1 MKNFKKLIKEAL
13 TPHYLRESVN
23 EDFTHSSLAITDQSQ
38 ISGLDDS
45 ELLDLLNKVSYEY
58 TPELKDSARII
69 SQEIEDRDLT
79 NKIHY
84 VDNERYEFRES
95 INEASDHVN
104 PMVDKAYREM
114 LKGGSKEQRYFWK
127 KLNNTYSTINDRN
140 YIMDILKSKYG
151 VKESLNE
158 DRKAKEYIQSIED
171 PEEREAER
179 KRMFGDDELNE
190 DIVDDKAKIY
200 WLQKLKRGEI
210 DTLPDN
216 PRMEYL
222 RHAMR
227 DQLAQDKEQLRRER
241 GLEESINELTFG
253 DMVESGD
260 IVSYEGEDHTVM
272 RIADDDLGVRI
283 YIRPNAEA
291 VFGGKKDTFWVK
303 PEDLEMSD
311 EEEHEH
317 VKNLLKRNF
326 MDEAEARVDEI
337 DMNDPALMKARA
349 AQMAAEKEKAKQ
361 AALKQKEDFKK
372 TYLNKKYGS
381 SFMDKLEAEI
391 GLKNELQDLKDE
403 REMLMIDME
412 QEAEPEGGEIADRY
426 GSRLNKIDARMELIK
441 KDIDDL
447 RMYESVNE
455 NEAPVKVGDKLKMAY
470 QGSTV
475 RDKTG
480 VVTSVSDDMAQ
491 VDFGGGDSYGILFSR
506 IKGNEIIKEDRFKKN
521 EDSYIRV
528 TEPRFSK
535 DKNSPNFLFGRINY
549 DTGPGVGTALGKET
563 MAGQIRRLSSMEAMR
578 RMKAIAVQLEDAFDL
593 EDIDVY
599 DKENGVVELFAVS
612 DDFIDIDPRSELSTA
627 MLNEELKLGVKYELP
642 TGETGYIMT
651 GGSKD
656 SKDWTFSANKEP
668 YLSVKDKLK
677 PTEKQPGKYDGAY
690 DMGMGKGHH
699 IDEGTCGYGEDG
711 KIGDKPAGPVDE
723 ETDQAIGLDI
733 DDEGASDAALD
744 SEVNKMG
751 YAESK
756 EFNFKKMI
764 KEALTPNYLK

>member
-1 MKNFKKLIKEAL
+1 MKNFKKAIKEAL

-241 GLEESINELTFG
+241 GLVKEASWDEIAMENYG
-253 DMVESGD
+253 
-260 IVSYEGEDHTVM
+260 VSYDELNYLEQEWVRDKMDRDRGVMEEVNEDSLDDEAKRYFIQKVSRGEIDTLPENPKEEFLAQMMKDQRDHDKETL
-272 RIADDDLGVRI
+272 R
-283 YIRPNAEA
+283 
-291 VFGGKKDTFWVK
+291 VK
-303 PEDLEMSD
+303 PKDGEMSD

-326 MDEAEARVDEI
+326 MDEAEARVEEI
-337 DMNDPALMKARA
+337 DMNDTALMKERA
-349 AQMAAEKEKAKQ
+349 AQMADEKEKDKQ
-361 AALKQKEDFKK
+361 AAKKQKE
-372 TYLNKKYGS
+372 
-381 SFMDKLEAEI
+381 E
-391 GLKNELQDLKDE
+391 
-403 REMLMIDME
+403 
-412 QEAEPEGGEIADRY
+412 
-426 GSRLNKIDARMELIK
+426 
-441 KDIDDL
+441 
-447 RMYESVNE
+447 
-455 NEAPVKVGDKLKMAY
+455 
-470 QGSTV
+470 
-475 RDKTG
+475 
-480 VVTSVSDDMAQ
+480 
-491 VDFGGGDSYGILFSR
+491 
-506 IKGNEIIKEDRFKKN
+506 
-521 EDSYIRV
+521 
-528 TEPRFSK
+528 
-535 DKNSPNFLFGRINY
+535 
-549 DTGPGVGTALGKET
+549 
-563 MAGQIRRLSSMEAMR
+563 
-578 RMKAIAVQLEDAFDL
+578 
-593 EDIDVY
+593 
-599 DKENGVVELFAVS
+599 
-612 DDFIDIDPRSELSTA
+612 
-627 MLNEELKLGVKYELP
+627 
-642 TGETGYIMT
+642 
-651 GGSKD
+651 
-656 SKDWTFSANKEP
+656 
-668 YLSVKDKLK
+668 
-677 PTEKQPGKYDGAY
+677 
-690 DMGMGKGHH
+690 
-699 IDEGTCGYGEDG
+699 
-711 KIGDKPAGPVDE
+711 
-723 ETDQAIGLDI
+723 
-733 DDEGASDAALD
+733 
-744 SEVNKMG
+744 
-751 YAESK
+751 
-756 EFNFKKMI
+756 
-764 KEALTPNYLK
+764 